1 MNKMSEDFGNYIDKF
16 FDNGIKP
23 YRRAI
28 VYMDDVARDG
38 ITKSEHFDPY
48 ISEENK
54 RLVNKRTDD
63 LKKIE
68 MQELNK
74 YDSNLRGTIIAKD
87 VDEGR

>member
-1 MNKMSEDFGNYIDKF
+1 MNKMSEDFGNDIDKF
-16 FDNGIKP
+16 FDNGIKQ

-28 VYMDDVARDG
+28 VYMDAVARDG
-38 ITKSEHFDPY
+38 IKKSEHFDPD

-68 MQELNK
+68 MQKLNK
-74 YDSNLRGTIIAKD
+74 YDSNLRGPTIAKD
-87 VDEGR
+87 VDEGT